1 MAEGRPLRSP
11 TPLSE
16 RWEWWERAV
25 QGERPDVSE
34 SEPQVGYYKVRKFRY
49 GAWPRG
55 PWLPARVWMEPQDI
69 DSETGELLSD
79 EIIRMEINGK
89 EVNPWTT
96 WTYLASHPIT
106 EAEWKWLKAISPLTP
121 DKIPSRSA

>member
-49 GAWPRG
+49 GRLATRAMAS
-55 PWLPARVWMEPQDI
+55 ARVWMEPQDI

-79 EIIRMEINGK
+79 EIIRMGNQRERGK
-89 EVNPWTT
+89 PMDNVDV
-96 WTYLASHPIT
+96 LS
-106 EAEWKWLKAISPLTP
+106 K
-121 DKIPSRSA
+121 PSDHGGGVEMAGKQ